1 MRFLFL
7 LFTIFSF
14 VVGYSQA
21 PNADFTA
28 SPLSICLGGT
38 INFMSTSTP
47 GNSTITNYSWNFGNG
62 QTSTDINPSYTYPAP
77 GTYTVTLA
85 VQTANGQADAEVKVG
100 YIVINPLPS
109 ASFNI
114 QGIGCVVPFGVHFTN
129 TSTTGPGITY
139 NWNFG
144 NSQTSTLLTPD
155 TIIYNTPGNYTA
167 SLTVTNQNSGCN
179 ANFSVPITVSNYT
192 AAMNAPTTGCVGA
205 PITFQNNSTVGTNS
219 WNWNAG
225 NTQTSNQINPVFTYD
240 TPGTYTVTLAT
251 ANTSSGCTSN
261 TSHQIT
267 ILPTPTPSFIAT
279 STTNGCSP
287 LPVSFSNTST
297 GTGTFVWNYG
307 DGSTFSGQNSP
318 THAFQ
323 GNGSYSVTLVMTATN
338 GCKDS
343 VTLVNLIHL
352 SDPVVQFSTLTTS
365 GCAPLAVQFTESS
378 IAQNPSADPITSWT
392 WDFGD
397 NTTFVGQIPP
407 VHNYASGSFDVTLTV
422 ATQSGCTST
431 FTLPD
436 YIVVGNI
443 DLINFS
449 PSPPQQCAKSYIQF
463 NNLTS
468 ITTPHT
474 PDEVTYTW
482 DFGDGGTS
490 VVGAPYHMY
499 VSDTGYFDV
508 KLTVSFRGC
517 VDSVTHVNALRIKA
531 PISRFLPSTSLFCN
545 PSSLPVNVI
554 LNDNSLIGKISD
566 DVKMIWYW
574 GDGNQITLEDPV
586 LDDADLGTSSHTY
599 TNYGSYLVKQ
609 VIYNYTTGCADSSS
623 TTIHISQINAAL
635 SLVNDSICKSSLLE
649 LDGSGSTSTNTI
661 GSWIYNMGNGDYA
674 VGQDTSYSYT
684 LPGTYSVSLVATNT
698 VGCSDTVTFSPL
710 QVLELPIAQIS
721 SDINIG
727 CAPLLVNFFNSS
739 TTQGSSL
746 PLENYTWSFPDD
758 STTQTTNNINTSVNH
773 IFEIEGNFNVS
784 LVATDIFGCNSVP
797 ATTPVLVTKPQAKFL
812 IDSIICDLETYVTQN
827 ITTGVGPLSYQ
838 WYLDGNVDSTTT
850 NVNGFFDEVPSNSS
864 TYADH
869 FLTLVATDGNG
880 CKDTST
886 VTLIVSMPVAGINYT
901 MTGGSVNSLGEYTC
915 PPVFVDFEDATE
927 SWGDIL
933 FWEWNFGDNANLST
947 AEDPS
952 NIYVF
957 PGVYSTSLHIIDE
970 YGCNSDTT
978 LFNYLTIFGPT
989 GDPSYIQ
996 SAQYCGQFVEFDIE
1010 NVTDA
1015 ASLVWNMGDGQSF
1028 DDSLNFVYNYT
1039 DFGTFIPNVTLTDS
1053 NNCVVIYPLDT
1064 IFILDNGLNA
1074 YYTANPN
1081 PADLGQAITFID
1093 GSTYNNSPIV
1103 NWTWQIGT
1111 DTTISN
1117 STNSNVSQ
1125 GIYSTG
1131 YQNTTLIVTDQD
1143 GCKSKYSIPIFINAD
1158 FDMPNVF
1165 TPNGDNS
1172 NDQFVIFEDIFN
1184 SFDVVIQ
1191 NRWGNVVWKKSNQTG
1206 VLIWDGSDNGNE
1218 KCHDGVY
1225 FYQIEGVLN
1234 DNITKFKKT
1243 GFVTVLDSK

>member
-1 MRFLFL
+1 MKLLFL
-7 LFTIFSF
+7 ILLVFPFAI
-14 VVGYSQA
+14 GYSQA

-28 SPLSICLGGT
+28 SPLAVCLGAS
-38 INFMSTSTP
+38 INFTNASTP

-62 QTSTDINPSYTYPAP
+62 QTSTEINPTYTYPAP
-77 GTYTVTLA
+77 GTYTITLA

-114 QGIGCVVPFGVHFTN
+114 QGIGCIVPFGVDYTN

-144 NSQTSTLLTPD
+144 NGQTSTLLSPD
-155 TIIYNTPGNYTA
+155 TVIYNNTGNFTTT
-167 SLTVTNQNSGCN
+167 LLVTNQNSGCN
-179 ANFSVPITVSNYT
+179 ATFSVPIAVSNYT
-192 AAMNAPTTGCVGA
+192 AAFTVPLTGCAGT
-205 PITFQNNSTVGTNS
+205 PIQFLNNSTVGTNA

-225 NTQTSNQINPVFTYD
+225 NTQTSNQINPVFIYD

-251 ANTSSGCTSN
+251 ANTSAGCSSN
-261 TSHQIT
+261 TTQQIT
-267 ILPTPTPSFIAT
+267 ILPSPSPTFTAT
-279 STTNGCSP
+279 STTTGCSP

-297 GTGTFVWNYG
+297 GSGTFVWNYG

-318 THAFQ
+318 THAYQ
-323 GNGSYSVTLVMTATN
+323 GNGSYSVTLVMTSAN

-343 VTLVNLIHL
+343 VTLVNLINL
-352 SDPVVQFSTLTTS
+352 SDPVVQFSTLTTD

-378 IAQNPSADPITSWT
+378 VAQNPSSDPITSWS
-392 WDFGD
+392 WNFGD
-397 NTTFVGQIPP
+397 NTTFVGQNPP
-407 VHNYASGSFDVTLTV
+407 VHNYPSGSFDVTLTIS
-422 ATQSGCTST
+422 TLSGCIST
-431 FTLPD
+431 LTIPD

-443 DLINFS
+443 NLINFS
-449 PSPPQQCAKSYIQF
+449 ANPLQQCVKSYIQF
-463 NNLTS
+463 TNLTA

-482 DFGDGGTS
+482 DFGDGGS
-490 VVGAPYHMY
+490 AVVASPSHMY

-508 KLTVSFRGC
+508 TLIVEFRGC
-517 VDSVTHVNALRIKA
+517 IDSVTILNAVKIKA
-531 PISRFLPSTSLFCN
+531 PISRFQPSTSLFCN
-545 PSSLPVNVI
+545 PSSFPVNLTV
-554 LNDNSLIGKISD
+554 NDISLIGKISD
-566 DVKMIWYW
+566 DVQMIWRW
-574 GDGNQITLEDPV
+574 GDGTQITLEDPV
-586 LDDADLGTSSHTY
+586 LDDANLGTSSHTY
-599 TNYGSYLVKQ
+599 SNYGAYVVKQ
-609 VIYNYTTGCADSSS
+609 VIFNYTTGCADSSQ
-623 TTIHISQINAAL
+623 TTIYVSQTNAVL
-635 SLVNDSICKSSLLE
+635 SLANDSICKSSNLI
-649 LDGSGSTSTNTI
+649 LDGSGSTSSSTI
-661 GSWIYNMGNGDYA
+661 TSWVYNMGNGDFA
-674 VGQDTSYSYT
+674 NGQNTAYSYT
-684 LPGTYSVSLVATNT
+684 IPGTYAVSLIATNN
-698 VGCSDTVTFSPL
+698 VGCKDTVIINPL

-721 SDINIG
+721 SDLNIG
-727 CAPLLVNFFNSS
+727 CAPLLVNFSNSS
-739 TTQGSSL
+739 ATQGASL
-746 PLENYTWSFPDD
+746 PLDYFTWSFPDD
-758 STTQTTNNINTSVNH
+758 SSTQTTTNVNTSVNH
-773 IFEIEGNFNVS
+773 IFQSQGNFNVS

-797 ATTPVLVTKPQAKFL
+797 ATTPVLVTKPNATFL

-827 ITTGVGPLSYQ
+827 TSTGIAPLSYQ
-838 WYLDGNVDSTTT
+838 WYLDGNIDSTTT
-850 NVNGFFDEVPSNSS
+850 NVNGFFDEIPSNSY
-864 TYADH
+864 THVDH
-869 FLTLVATDGNG
+869 LLTLVATDGNG
-880 CKDTST
+880 CKDTNT
-886 VTLIVSMPVAGINYT
+886 VTIIVSMPVAGISYT
-901 MTGGSVNSLGEYTC
+901 MTGGAVNSLGEYTC
-915 PPVFVDFEDATE
+915 PPVFVDFEDQTE
-927 SWGDIL
+927 SLGNVL

-947 AEDPS
+947 AESPG

-989 GDPSYIQ
+989 GDPSFIQ
-996 SAQYCGQFVEFDIE
+996 SAEFCGQFVEFDIDD
-1010 NVTDA
+1010 VTDA
-1015 ASLVWNMGDGQSF
+1015 ASLVWNMGDGQSL

-1064 IFILDNGLNA
+1064 IVILDNGLNA

-1081 PADLGQAITFID
+1081 PANLGESITFID
-1093 GSTYNNSPIV
+1093 GSTYNSSPIV
-1103 NWTWQIGT
+1103 NWLWQIGT

-1117 STNSNVSQ
+1117 STNSNVYQ

-1131 YQNTTLIVTDQD
+1131 YQNTSLIVTDQD

-1191 NRWGNVVWKKSNQTG
+1191 NRWGNTVWKKTNQTG
-1206 VLIWDGSDNGNE
+1206 VLIWDGTDNGNE

-1234 DNITKFKKT
+1234 DNITTFKKS
-1243 GFVTVLDSK
+1243 GFVTLLDSK